1 MISASVVSG
10 GVLWGGWAP
19 ALFALFVWWF
29 STGAILCLVKHADKR
44 GRRAHM
50 RAALFTFPLF
60 LAGLFGAWATLE
72 MTTTAGVY
80 LAFLSAL
87 AVWGWVEL
95 AFLTGVITGPVNR
108 PCPIG
113 VPEWERFIRAW
124 GTIAYHEML
133 LAGLVLAF
141 AAVALGSGNPFGL
154 YTFLVLFLARIS
166 AKLNLFY
173 GVRKINTEFLPE
185 PLAHLPSHFRIARLN
200 WVFPISITGLTA
212 ATWFWLERLAAAA
225 TPAEVAGYALL
236 AALTA
241 LAALEH
247 WLMVLPLP
255 DEKLWRWMLPAPK
268 PTQDMKT
275 E

>member
-1 MISASVVSG
+1 MVEG
-10 GVLWGGWAP
+10 LNMGEGWGA
-19 ALFALFVWWF
+19 ALFALFIWWF
-29 STGAILCLVKHADKR
+29 STGAILCLVKHADR
-44 GRRAHM
+44 GGRRAHM
-50 RAALFTFPLF
+50 RAVLFAMPVFF
-60 LAGLFGAWATLE
+60 LGLYGAWATLE
-72 MTTTAGVY
+72 VTTTTGVY

-108 PCPIG
+108 PCPTGIS
-113 VPEWERFIRAW
+113 EFERFIRAW

-133 LAGLVLAF
+133 LAALVLAF
-141 AAVALGSGNPFGL
+141 AAMALGSGNPFGL

-173 GVRKINTEFLPE
+173 GVRKINIEFLPQ

-212 ATWFWLERLAAAA
+212 ATWFWLERLASAA
-225 TPAEVAGYALL
+225 TPAELAGYALL

-241 LAALEH
+241 LALLEH

-268 PTQDMKT
+268 TTQHIKT
-275 E
+275 D

>member
-1 MISASVVSG
+1 M
-10 GVLWGGWAP
+10 
-19 ALFALFVWWF
+19 
-29 STGAILCLVKHADKR
+29 
-44 GRRAHM
+44 
-50 RAALFTFPLF
+50 
-60 LAGLFGAWATLE
+60 
-72 MTTTAGVY
+72 
-80 LAFLSAL
+80 
-87 AVWGWVEL
+87 
-95 AFLTGVITGPVNR
+95 
-108 PCPIG
+108 
-113 VPEWERFIRAW
+113 
-124 GTIAYHEML
+124 
-133 LAGLVLAF
+133 
-141 AAVALGSGNPFGL
+141 FGL

-173 GVRKINTEFLPE
+173 GVRKINTEFLPQ

-241 LAALEH
+241 LALLEH

-268 PTQDMKT
+268 ANPAKRLSEDAHGL
-275 E
+275 